1 MPCLVAGLAFFFP
14 RVAIILIAIFSN
26 YLSAAYSTVL
36 WPILGFFFMPY
47 TTLVYAW
54 AHNSTGGQISG
65 LYIVAIVVAV
75 LADLGA
81 IGGSGASA
89 RSVVVKRQG

>member
-1 MPCLVAGLAFFFP
+1 MPCLVAAIAFFFP
-14 RVAIILIAIFSN
+14 RVAIILIAIFSD
-26 YLSAAYSTVL
+26 YLGSAYQSVL

-54 AHNSTGGQISG
+54 AHHSTGGSISG

-89 RSVVVKRQG
+89 RGVVVKRE